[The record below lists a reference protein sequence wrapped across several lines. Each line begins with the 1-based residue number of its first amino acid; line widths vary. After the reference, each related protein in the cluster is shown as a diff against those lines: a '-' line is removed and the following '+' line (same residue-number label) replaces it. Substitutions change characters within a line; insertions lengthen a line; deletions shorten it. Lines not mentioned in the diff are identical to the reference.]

1 MISIAHDGKLHAPIN
16 LSIVLYLTGTIK
28 IKSRIRVTNM
38 KVKVNKHVKEHLLT
52 ILTIGAVVAGVIA
65 GVVVRAVG
73 LDENGVDGKPDK
85 FSPRTVMYVNF
96 IGDIFLRILK
106 SLILPLIVAS
116 LISAV
121 GSLDISLSKKI
132 GTRAILYY
140 MLTTVMAV
148 ILGII
153 LVTAIQPGGAGVK
166 NGQNTAEKL
175 SIRQVTTADTMLDLL
190 R

>member
-1 MISIAHDGKLHAPIN
+1 
-16 LSIVLYLTGTIK
+16 
-28 IKSRIRVTNM
+28 M

-52 ILTIGAVVAGVIA
+52 ILTISAVVLGVIA
-65 GVVVRAVG
+65 GIIVRTAG
-73 LDENGVDGKPDK
+73 LDGDKDK
-85 FSPRTVMYVNF
+85 FPVRTVMYVNF

-106 SLILPLIVAS
+106 SLILPLIVSS
-116 LISAV
+116 LVSAV

-132 GTRAILYY
+132 GTRAIAYY

-153 LVTAIQPGGAGVK
+153 LVTTIRPGGDGLDDK
-166 NGQNTAEKL
+166 EK
-175 SIRQVTTADTMLDLL
+175 SATKQSTRPVTTPDTMLDLV

>member
-1 MISIAHDGKLHAPIN
+1 
-16 LSIVLYLTGTIK
+16 
-28 IKSRIRVTNM
+28 M

-52 ILTIGAVVAGVIA
+52 ILTIGAVILGVIA
-65 GVVVRAVG
+65 GVIVRAVG
-73 LDENGVDGKPDK
+73 LNGDADK
-85 FSPRTVMYVNF
+85 FPVRTVMYVNF

-132 GTRAILYY
+132 GIRAILYY

-148 ILGII
+148 VLGII
-153 LVTAIQPGGAGVK
+153 LVTTIKPGGDGIG
-166 NGQNTAEKL
+166 NGQNTAGKQ
-175 SIRQVTTADTMLDLL
+175 STRYVTTPDTMLDLV

>member
-1 MISIAHDGKLHAPIN
+1 
-16 LSIVLYLTGTIK
+16 
-28 IKSRIRVTNM
+28 M
-38 KVKVNKHVKEHLLT
+38 KVTVNKHVKEHLLT
-52 ILTIGAVVAGVIA
+52 ILTIGAVVAGIIA
-65 GVVVRAVG
+65 GVIVRAVG
-73 LDENGVDGKPDK
+73 LDGDTDK
-85 FSPRTVMYVNF
+85 FPPRTVMYVNF

-148 ILGII
+148 VLGII
-153 LVTAIQPGGAGVK
+153 LVTAIKPGGDGMEE
-166 NGQNTAEKL
+166 GQNNAGKQST
-175 SIRQVTTADTMLDLL
+175 RYVTTPDTMLDLV